1 MKLFRN
7 RLLSGLVIGLGIVV
21 VAGGG
26 YYLFRYQIWAGY
38 RNWSVGRMN
47 TMAQKFIATN
57 DPRNALLTV
66 RKILS
71 TRPNDPDA
79 LKLAVKA
86 AEMNGSTDAIM
97 YQRNLCRV
105 QKTTANNV
113 ELMRLALKYEAY
125 SYGIDAIAAVS
136 QDARGLPEYHRL
148 AAEICRKVNRP
159 LAAKFQLISLL
170 SLQPNDNAAKVALA
184 EIEFETSPKALP
196 SDWKARVDALTRL
209 PDVELAATMLQLRA
223 AVARQDAA
231 EAATLGSKL
240 QQRPE
245 LSFAQQLRVL
255 EAQWLYD
262 PTLAQN
268 FLVQLQQ
275 KVADRPADVV
285 QLVDVLNRHDK
296 NDAVAA
302 WYATL
307 PAATRDD
314 ELVKLATAQ
323 SLLTLHDWAGLEALL
338 RGAPWKTNEH
348 LRMSLLAYTYRTTGR
363 FKEAAES
370 WKVAVIA
377 AGQEPRRIAALLKSV
392 EMWRWDSERYE
403 LLWRLF
409 NLMPTNTAVS
419 QFLVAREYHDG
430 KTANLNK
437 IYARLMEANPSDES
451 ARNNFAYTSMLL
463 DTNPGRAQ
471 TIARELFQKHPEN
484 VSYRTTY
491 TLALHKQGQD
501 REALALIQQLD
512 MVTRQAPVPKLH
524 EAVYAAA
531 VGNID
536 QASLL
541 LPDLANAELL
551 PEQRQLAGVANL
563 AVARQ
568 QTSHAHISDVATVT
582 PSAAASGDG
591 WLAALPNRQAEATT
605 GFKLSDSYLHERNFA
620 KLRQLLKDEK
630 WSQNDHLRYALLTYA
645 AKEDPRGDST
655 RVPWRQALGVAGRD
669 VARLHDLEVLAKK
682 WSWKEEQMEVSA
694 KIFEREASN
703 TTRLGELLDYY
714 RANAR
719 TAEMARVL
727 WLYVDQTNATDSEAA
742 WCVYYSLLC
751 GTNVSPAQTLA
762 VRVYDKAPQNPRHR
776 VAYAFALLHQQRFA
790 EVVNLVQDI
799 DALGVSGMQVSLVEA
814 SALLELGRKEEA
826 INILKKF
833 TPVNAVPEE
842 INFAATL
849 FRRAGLPNA
858 VDGVTLR

>member
-1 MKLFRN
+1 MKVFRN
-7 RLLSGLVIGLGIVV
+7 KFFSGAAIGLGILIL
-21 VAGGG
+21 AGGG
-26 YYLFRYQIWAGY
+26 YYLLRFQVWAGY

-47 TMAQKFIATN
+47 TMAQKFITTN
-57 DPRNALLTV
+57 DPRNALLIV

-86 AEMNGSTDAIM
+86 AELNGSTDAIM

-105 QKTTANNV
+105 QKTTANNI

-125 SYGIDAIAAVS
+125 SYGIEAITAVTS
-136 QDARGLPEYHRL
+136 DARGLPEYHRL

-170 SLQPNDNAAKVALA
+170 SLQPGDNAAKVALA
-184 EIEFETSPKALP
+184 EIEFETSPNALP
-196 SDWKARVDALTRL
+196 SDWASRVGALTQV
-209 PDVELAATMLQLRA
+209 PQVELAAMMLQLRV
-223 AVARQDAA
+223 AVARKDAT
-231 EAATLGSKL
+231 EAATLGKKL
-240 QQRPE
+240 QARPE
-245 LSFAQQLRVL
+245 LTLVQQLRIL

-262 PTLAQN
+262 PVAAQS
-268 FLVQLQQ
+268 FLGQLQQ
-275 KVADRPADVV
+275 KIADRPAEVV
-285 QLVDVLNRHDK
+285 QLMELLNRHEK
-296 NDAVAA
+296 NDMIMH

-307 PAATRDD
+307 PPATRDD
-314 ELVKLATAQ
+314 ELVKLADAQ
-323 SLLTLHDWAGLEALL
+323 SLLTSRDWAGLESLL
-338 RGAPWKTNEH
+338 RGASWKTNEH
-348 LRMSLLAYTYRTTGR
+348 LRMSLLAYTYRMTGR

-370 WKVAVIA
+370 WKIAVIS

-392 EMWRWDSERYE
+392 EMWHWDNERYE

-409 NLMPTNTAVS
+409 NLMPTNAAVH

-437 IYARLMEANPSDES
+437 IYARLMEANPGDES
-451 ARNNFAYTSMLL
+451 ARNNFAYTSLLL

-484 VSYRTTY
+484 VSFRTTY

-512 MVTRQAPVPKLH
+512 FATRMAPVPKLH

-541 LPDLANAELL
+541 LPDLASAELL
-551 PEQRQLAGVANL
+551 PEQRQLAGIANL
-563 AVARQ
+563 TVARQ
-568 QTSHAHISDVATVT
+568 QSAHGHASDLAATL
-582 PSAAASGDG
+582 PSSGNGDG
-591 WLAALPNRQAEATT
+591 WLSLLPHRQAEATT
-605 GFKLSDSYLHERNFA
+605 GFKLSDSYLQDRNFA
-620 KLRQLLKDEK
+620 KLRVLLKEEQ
-630 WSQNDHLRYALLTYA
+630 WSQNDHLRYALLTFVV
-645 AKEDPRGDST
+645 KEDPKGESA

-669 VARLHDLEVLAKK
+669 VGRLHDLEVLAKK
-682 WSWKEEQMEVSA
+682 WSWTEERMEVSA

-714 RANAR
+714 RSNAR
-719 TAEMARVL
+719 TADMARVL

-790 EVVNLVQDI
+790 EVLKLVQDI
-799 DALGVSGMQVSLVEA
+799 DALGVSGMQVSLMEA

-826 INILKKF
+826 ITILKKF

-842 INFAATL
+842 ISFAATL

-858 VDGVTLR
+858 VNGVTLR